1 MKQVLIYRDF
11 EERYEYSLGA
21 NEKLQVIFCDIST
34 NDLATNFVFNL
45 GEGAEVE
52 FVGAALKYGKA
63 QCRINYHARHVGAE
77 SKSSFVL
84 NSLLDDSAK
93 KHSEMRISFLPGAI
107 NANGSEH
114 ENCSLLSNETQNI
127 SLPCI
132 DTREENMRGEHGM
145 SSGHIPPEQVEYLRM
160 RGFDDEAIKRICVYA
175 GLNQVFSKI
184 RDDDVL
190 QYLKGQLAEYEG
202 RA

>member
-11 EERYEYSLGA
+11 QKEYRFDLATG
-21 NEKLQVIFCDIST
+21 EKLQVVFCDIST
-34 NDLATNFVFNL
+34 KDLATDFIFNL

-63 QCRINYHARHVGAE
+63 QCEINYRARHVGAE

-84 NSLLDDSAK
+84 SSLLDGRTK
-93 KHSEMRISFLPGAI
+93 KRSEMRISFLPGAI
-107 NANGSEH
+107 NASGSEH
-114 ENCSLLSNETQNI
+114 ENCSLLSNEAQNI

-160 RGFDDEAIKRICVYA
+160 RGFDDEAIKRICVHA

-184 RDDDVL
+184 HDDDAL